1 MFPVV
6 FNIGPVQIH
15 AYTVCIL
22 SAFIAV
28 GILSYHEAKRRFRLT
43 DETLMIGSIGLI
55 GAIVGA
61 KVGMLVFLGPG
72 EFWRLLPT
80 IPAHGSTLFGGIA
93 GGYLAVTLTE
103 RLLHVE
109 KCTGDLIAPFL
120 PLGQAIGRLGNF
132 LAGDAY
138 GVPSSL
144 PWAVSQAGAYRHPV
158 QLYELVLD
166 LALFAFLFRRRLVS
180 FRDGELFQIYM
191 IGYSVIR
198 FPLEFLRYQPT
209 PVPFLG
215 LTLVQ
220 WLCLAGVAG
229 FGTQY
234 YLRRRGP
241 QKNGPGPATAIASTG
256 AVAQMRSGTARTTE
270 KQEVR

>member
-1 MFPVV
+1 VFPVV
-6 FNIGPVQIH
+6 FSLGPVQIH
-15 AYTVCIL
+15 AYTVCFL
-22 SAFIAV
+22 TTFIVV
-28 GILSYHEAKRRFRLT
+28 GVLAYHEAKRRFRLT
-43 DETLMIGSIGLI
+43 DETLMVGSAGLV

-61 KVGMLVFLGPG
+61 KLGMLVFLGPQ

-93 GGYLAVTLTE
+93 GGYLAVTVTE

-144 PWAVSQAGAYRHPV
+144 PWAVHQAGASRHPV
-158 QLYELVLD
+158 QLYELALD
-166 LALFAFLFRRRLVS
+166 LVLFVFLFRRRLVS

-191 IGYSVIR
+191 VGYSIIR
-198 FPLEFLRYQPT
+198 FPMEFLRYQPT

-220 WLCLAGVAG
+220 WLCVASAAG
-229 FGTQY
+229 FGAQ

-241 QKNGPGPATAIASTG
+241 AMTG
-256 AVAQMRSGTARTTE
+256 ASQRRLRRDSDSEG
-270 KQEVR
+270 